1 MKPPSKAGLAL
12 VAALLAGGALI
23 APAIGQQSPESLL
36 PPGFNSPAPA
46 PAPAPQATPP
56 ASSGAPAGAAPA
68 SSPTPL
74 LPEAPAA
81 PPIELPLDGMANAS
95 EAEPP
100 PPPAELPPAA
110 RRSLDRIGI
119 DAGYGAQAFGDVD
132 GRYLATLMRLVQTP
146 IASRWAEIMLR
157 RMLLAPTAAPAGEGQ
172 ADWVADRAALLLRL
186 GEADAARTLVQGVDV
201 ENFSPR
207 LRRVAMQTALAT
219 SDPAGLCP
227 LPDGKETIGGQPI
240 WPMVRAI
247 CAALSG
253 DIATANA
260 SIGRAP
266 PGDPIDHALAERLV
280 AAGGSARRVISIDW
294 TAVDSLTDWRFGLA
308 TALNVV
314 IPQALVD
321 AAPAWFQGWLAR
333 APMLAAADRVA
344 PARAAAVM
352 GSVSSSELVDLYG
365 RVMDEAGD
373 LDTESPAG
381 RLRAAYRGDDDAAR
395 LAAMHALWDKGVGE
409 AEPSER
415 QRYAS
420 LILTARAAGGI
431 VPSSD
436 RESDYAAL
444 VGSMF
449 SAGLDL
455 QANRWA
461 DLVSRASGEDADRAW
476 AIIAVG
482 APRPGVAIDAKRVR
496 AIAKAAGDSGDHRVA
511 MLVAALAALGRLP
524 SADAAAIAQDI
535 GMPLGGRTAYGRALD
550 RAVTG
555 NQPGTVAMLVATGL
569 QTPAWSGVAPADFY
583 RMIGALRAVGLDGEA
598 RMIAAEAMTRL

>member
-1 MKPPSKAGLAL
+1 MKPPSKAGLTL

-36 PPGFNSPAPA
+36 PPGFNSSPPAPA
-46 PAPAPQATPP
+46 TQPGAAAPAP
-56 ASSGAPAGAAPA
+56 GAPATAT
-68 SSPTPL
+68 PTPL
-74 LPEAPAA
+74 LPDAASAPGL
-81 PPIELPLDGMANAS
+81 ELSLDGPENVT
-95 EAEPP
+95 EAEPLP
-100 PPPAELPPAA
+100 PPEELPPAA
-110 RRSLDRIGI
+110 RRAFDRVGLDS
-119 DAGYGAQAFGDVD
+119 GYGAQAFGEVD

-157 RMLLAPTAAPAGEGQ
+157 RMLIAPTPAPAGEGQ

-186 GEADAARTLVQGVDV
+186 GEADAARSLVQSVDV

-207 LRRVAMQTALAT
+207 LRRVAVQTALAT

-227 LPDGKETIGGQPI
+227 LPDGAETIGGQPI
-240 WPMVRAI
+240 WPMVRAM
-247 CAALSG
+247 CASLSG

-266 PGDPIDHALAERLV
+266 PGDPIDHALAERIV
-280 AAGGSARRVISIDW
+280 TAGGGGRRSVTVDW
-294 TAVDSLTDWRFGLA
+294 TAVDALTDWRFGLA

-314 IPQALVD
+314 IPQALLE

-333 APMLAAADRVA
+333 APMLAAADRIA
-344 PARAAAVM
+344 PARAAAVL
-352 GSVSSSELVDLYG
+352 GSVSSSELVDLYS

-373 LDTESPAG
+373 VDTESPAG

-395 LAAMHALWDKGVGE
+395 LGAMHALWDKGVGD

-415 QRYAS
+415 ERYAS
-420 LILTARAAGGI
+420 LLVTARAAAGI
-431 VPSSD
+431 APSAD
-436 RESDYAAL
+436 REEDYVRL
-444 VGSMF
+444 LGSMF

-461 DLVSRASGEDADRAW
+461 ELIGGASGDAADRSW
-476 AIIAVG
+476 AMIAVG
-482 APRPGVAIDAKRVR
+482 APRPGLTIDAKRVR
-496 AIAKAAGDSGDHRVA
+496 AIAKAAGDDGRHHAA

-524 SADAAAIAQDI
+524 SADAAKIAQDL
-535 GMPLGGRTAYGRALD
+535 GTPLGGQSGYGRALD
-550 RAVTG
+550 RAVTA

-569 QTPAWSGVAPADFY
+569 QTPTWSGVAPADFF
-583 RMIGALRAVGLDGEA
+583 RMIGALRAVGLEGEA
-598 RMIAAEAMTRL
+598 RMIAAEAMTRLS

>member
-1 MKPPSKAGLAL
+1 MKPPSKAALTL

-36 PPGFNSPAPA
+36 PPGFN
-46 PAPAPQATPP
+46 TPP
-56 ASSGAPAGAAPA
+56 TPPPSAPPTGAQPGAAAPGGSA
-68 SSPTPL
+68 VPSATPL
-74 LPEAPAA
+74 LADA
-81 PPIELPLDGMANAS
+81 PPAPLPELPLDGMANVT

-100 PPPAELPPAA
+100 PLPEELPPAA
-110 RRSLDRIGI
+110 RRSLDRIGL
-119 DAGYGAQAFGDVD
+119 DVGYGAQAFGDVD
-132 GRYLATLMRLVQTP
+132 GRYLSTLMRLVQTP

-157 RMLLAPTAAPAGEGQ
+157 RMLLAPTPAPAGEGQ

-186 GEADAARTLVQGVDV
+186 GEADAARTLVQAVDI

-240 WPMVRAI
+240 WPMVRAM

-266 PGDPIDHALAERLV
+266 PGDPIDHALAERV
-280 AAGGSARRVISIDW
+280 VMAGGAGRRAVTVDW
-294 TAVDSLTDWRFGLA
+294 TAVDTLTDWRFGLA

-314 IPQALVD
+314 IPEALVN

-333 APMLAAADRVA
+333 APMLAAADRIA
-344 PARAAAVM
+344 PARAAAVL

-373 LDTESPAG
+373 IDTESPAG
-381 RLRAAYRGDDDAAR
+381 RLRAAYRGDDDGAR
-395 LAAMHALWDKGVGE
+395 LAAMHALWDKGVGD

-415 QRYAS
+415 ERYGS
-420 LILTARAAGGI
+420 FITTGRAAAGI
-431 VPSSD
+431 TPSAD
-436 RESDYAAL
+436 HDEDYVEL
-444 VGSMF
+444 LGSMF

-461 DLVSRASGEDADRAW
+461 DLVGSASGAEADRAW
-476 AIIAVG
+476 ATIAVG
-482 APRPGVAIDAKRVR
+482 APRPGITTDANRVR
-496 AIAKAAGDSGDHRVA
+496 AFVNTAGDDGRNRAA

-524 SADAAAIAQDI
+524 SADAAAIAQDL
-535 GMPLGGRTAYGRALD
+535 GTPLGGQTRYARALD
-550 RAVTG
+550 RAVTA

-569 QTPAWSGVAPADFY
+569 QTPNWNGVAPADFY